1 VNIEPHLSMASPAT
15 LADVLE
21 QRLEEVIQRWTYQ
34 LRQGLAPG
42 PRTRGELR
50 DHIQDYLQQL
60 VAALRQGR
68 REVEDIPPSELS
80 SAREHGKQRLHL
92 GFDLQTLVREYG
104 VLRECILDLVEETGV
119 KVTLREVRT
128 LTAFITTSIAEAVS
142 EYVRQRDEATHLNEA
157 RLMALLDHAP
167 AAIYAKDPEGRYL
180 ISNRYQQQILG
191 HTREEVLGQDD
202 YALLPREQAA
212 ELRANDALAMSG
224 HTAEFEEVVR
234 QDTGTRTFLSLK
246 FPLPGADGHLA
257 AIGGISTEITER
269 KQAEAER
276 ARLLR
281 EAQEAHAQAERNLGL
296 LDTLLRTAPV
306 GLCFLDRELRYVRA
320 NQVLADINGVP
331 LEQTEG
337 RTLYEVVPQVAA
349 NLEPIY
355 RRIFET
361 GQPLLHLEVTAPAPG
376 ASGEMRHWL
385 GNYNPVRNSEGEVI
399 LVSTAVMDITGLR
412 HAEETVRETTQ
423 RLQAILET
431 AVDGIITIDEQGHI
445 LSLNPATVR
454 IFGYSPEELMGRD
467 ISMLMPQPYR
477 REHASYMRNYL
488 ETGVRKVIGIGREVQ
503 GQRKDGSIFPLEL
516 SVSETVLPS
525 GRFFTGI
532 VRDISVRKTASRA
545 QALLLEA
552 GTLLSQS
559 LDVPTT
565 LESLASLAVNH
576 LCDYCTVD
584 LVGED
589 GQLQRL
595 KVATRDAERRELVRQ
610 AMAYP
615 PLLGSQSPLVQALE
629 TGQPLLVPEV
639 TPAMMDA
646 TARGPEHRALLEA
659 LAPRAVIFMPLVARG
674 RKLGLISLAW
684 TRPRPTSLQ
693 EEVELARGIAD
704 RAAVAIDNA
713 RLYEEAQQAIR
724 MREDVVAIVSH
735 DLRNPLNAIT
745 LSAGVLLQRADVDER
760 TTRTAARIAS
770 AAERGGRLIRD
781 LLDFT
786 QARVGGLP
794 IHPRSMD
801 VHELVQRVVEE
812 VRLAYPERRIE
823 HEASG
828 EGHGEYDAD
837 RLAQVVTNLVGNALQ
852 HSPPGTPVR
861 VATRGEPLGLHV
873 VVHNQGRPI
882 PEKLLPKLFE
892 PYRRG
897 PEAGEARGSLGLG
910 LYITHQIVLGHGGS
924 IEVRSTQEAG
934 TTFTVHLPR
943 SVH

>member
-1 VNIEPHLSMASPAT
+1 MNVEPHPSLASPAT

-21 QRLEEVIQRWTYQ
+21 QRREEVLQRWTY
-34 LRQGLAPG
+34 RRCEGLPPG
-42 PRTRGELR
+42 ARTRSELR
-50 DHIQDYLQQL
+50 DFLPEYLQQL
-60 VAALRQGR
+60 AAMLRQDSREEEERSGPR
-68 REVEDIPPSELS
+68 RLPT
-80 SAREHGKQRLHL
+80 
-92 GFDLQTLVREYG
+92 GFDLETLVREYG
-104 VLRECILDLVEETGV
+104 VLRECILDLVEESGV
-119 KVTLREVRT
+119 QVTLREVRA
-128 LTAFITTSIAEAVS
+128 LTAHITTRIAEAVS
-142 EYVRQRDEATHLNEA
+142 EYVRQRDEATRLNEA
-157 RLMALLDHAP
+157 RLLALLDHAP
-167 AAIYAKDPEGRYL
+167 AAIYAKDNEGRYL

-191 HTREEVLGQDD
+191 HTREEILGHDD
-202 YALLPREQAA
+202 YELLPREQAEA
-212 ELRANDALAMSG
+212 LRANDALAMTG
-224 HTAEFEEVVR
+224 HTAEFEEVVWH
-234 QDTGTRTFLSLK
+234 DTGARTFLSLK

-257 AIGGISTEITER
+257 AVGGISTEITER
-269 KQAEAER
+269 KQAEEER
-276 ARLLR
+276 SRLLR
-281 EAQEAHAQAERNLGL
+281 EAQEAHAQAQQSLAL

-320 NQVLADINGVP
+320 NPVLADINGVP

-337 RTLYEVVPQVAA
+337 RTVYEVVPELAP

-361 GQPLLHLEVTAPAPG
+361 GEPLLHLEVTAPGPSTG
-376 ASGEMRHWL
+376 GEVRHWL
-385 GNYNPVRNSEGEVI
+385 GNYTPVRNNAGEVI
-399 LVSTAVMDITGLR
+399 LVSTAVMDITSLR
-412 HAEETVRETTQ
+412 HAEGALRETTQ
-423 RLQAILET
+423 KLQAILAT
-431 AVDGIITIDEQGHI
+431 AVDGIITIDEQGRI
-445 LSLNPATVR
+445 QSLNPATVR
-454 IFGYSPEELMGRD
+454 IFGYAPEELLGRN
-467 ISMLMPQPYR
+467 ISMLMPEPYR
-477 REHASYMRNYL
+477 SGHDTYMRNYL

-516 SVSETVLPS
+516 SVSETLLPT

-532 VRDISVRKTASRA
+532 VRDISVRKSASRA
-545 QALLLEA
+545 QAVLLEA

-559 LDVPTT
+559 LDLPTT
-565 LESLASLAVNH
+565 LESLATLVVSH

-595 KVATRDAERRELVRQ
+595 KVATRYPERRELVRQ
-610 AMAYP
+610 AMAWP
-615 PLLGSQSPLVQALE
+615 PVPGSQSPLSQALE
-629 TGQPLLVPEV
+629 RGEPMLVPEV
-639 TPAMMDA
+639 TPALLDA

-659 LAPRAVIFMPLVARG
+659 LAPNSVLLMPLVARG
-674 RKLGLISLAW
+674 RKLGLITLAW
-684 TRPRPTSLQ
+684 THPRATSLQ
-693 EEVELARGIAD
+693 ADVELARGIAD

-713 RLYEEAQQAIR
+713 RLYEQAQQAIR

-745 LSAGVLLQRADVDER
+745 LSAGLLLQREDVDER
-760 TTRTAARIAS
+760 TRRTAGRIAS

-786 QARVGGLP
+786 QSRVGGLP

-812 VRLAYPERRIE
+812 VRSAYPERRIE
-823 HEASG
+823 YQASG

-852 HSPPGTPVR
+852 HSPPDTPVR
-861 VATRGEPLGLHV
+861 VATWGEPSGVHIL
-873 VVHNQGRPI
+873 VHNQGRPI
-882 PEKLLPKLFE
+882 PTRLLPRLFE

-924 IEVRSTQEAG
+924 IEVRSTQEEG